1 MLSVTGINRFYY
13 LRGFTDMRCKHSR
26 VLSVIRE
33 QLHREPSEGD
43 IYIVMSKDR
52 RIVRLFAYDNRSYS
66 LFEKKFVAGYQFMR
80 IIRDDG
86 GNEVAYRIDWKDV
99 VLLLENPV
107 VKSLKIRQLC
117 SVFIWLYQSFFVY
130 LYRKNQDMDTDG
142 LLQLIVQKRE
152 LLARETFSRRA
163 FNRCEDMSDEMKNRY
178 VEYLIERLENAEL
191 DNRAMKLV
199 LEDLT
204 EELSRSNRMLEKL
217 NELQSLLEEERNS
230 RKSLERENARLREQL
245 KSARKNRFGS
255 KRQSVKKNDS
265 ARDDDPVD
273 REKEKDGF
281 DGTDESLDTRSVSD
295 PDARE
300 SRPSSPNPRDL
311 SNRPETYRTMGVNG
325 TPVRH
330 LSDLSKVPGR
340 ILDRKMVRTF
350 RPDIRLVEEQFEMV
364 QYVEK
369 GRKPR
374 WGYFPREGHPQV
386 VTKFDGTK
394 ITPGFLQ
401 AIAYEVYVKNVTFGL
416 LHRWLGDMGMSVSEN
431 TLRNWLKKGKGYL
444 DRMVVELKKIA
455 LEKDAVVNC
464 DETWCKVRKYD
475 CYKKCYMWVLVNK
488 AERVVIF
495 FYEDGSR
502 GRDVLTNFLG
512 DAELKSLMSDGY
524 NAYVFIGN
532 ELRTD
537 KYRDTD
543 HQVCLAHV
551 RAKFVKAR
559 MEGGD
564 RRADVFLDNI
574 NRLFRFEREYDREM
588 ITDEERTRRR
598 QGLPTLEAM
607 INLRA
612 NLLQELKS
620 EEEQKSCY
628 MREALNYLHKFW
640 KEAFTYIKD
649 GRYPISNNL
658 AERAVRPFTT
668 KRKNSLHFGSDEG
681 AEIAAVYHSI
691 ISTVKLQG
699 GSAWDYLGKFFTG
712 IFNGCRDF
720 LSLSPQNIDLAV
732 CQ

>member
-1 MLSVTGINRFYY
+1 
-13 LRGFTDMRCKHSR
+13 
-26 VLSVIRE
+26 
-33 QLHREPSEGD
+33 
-43 IYIVMSKDR
+43 
-52 RIVRLFAYDNRSYS
+52 
-66 LFEKKFVAGYQFMR
+66 
-80 IIRDDG
+80 
-86 GNEVAYRIDWKDV
+86 
-99 VLLLENPV
+99 
-107 VKSLKIRQLC
+107 
-117 SVFIWLYQSFFVY
+117 
-130 LYRKNQDMDTDG
+130 MDTDE
-142 LLQLIVQKRE
+142 LRQLIVQKRE

-163 FNRCEDMSDEMKNRY
+163 FNRCENMSDEMKNRY

-204 EELSRSNRMLEKL
+204 KELSRSNQMLEKL
-217 NELQSLLEEERNS
+217 NESQSLLEEERKS
-230 RKSLERENARLREQL
+230 RKSLEREITKLKEQL

-255 KRQSVKKNDS
+255 KKQSVKKDDS
-265 ARDDDPVD
+265 GSDDDPVD

-281 DGTDESLDTRSVSD
+281 DGTDESLDTRSV
-295 PDARE
+295 AE
-300 SRPSSPNPRDL
+300 SETQESHPSSPNPGDL
-311 SNRPETYRTMGVNG
+311 CNRPETYRTMGVNG

-340 ILDRKMVRTF
+340 ILDRKMVKTF
-350 RPDIRLVEEQFEMV
+350 RLDICLVEEQFEMV

-374 WGYFPREGHPQV
+374 WGYFPKEGHPQA
-386 VTKFDGTK
+386 VTRFDGTR
-394 ITPGFLQ
+394 ITPRFLQ

-416 LHRWLGDMGMSVSEN
+416 LHQWLGDMGMTVSEN
-431 TLRNWLKKGKGYL
+431 TLRNWLKKGRKYL
-444 DRMVVELKKIA
+444 DRMVVELKRIA

-475 CYKKCYMWVLVNK
+475 RYKKCYMWVLVNK

-512 DAELKSLMSDGY
+512 DAELKALMSDGY
-524 NAYVFIGN
+524 NAYVFIGDG
-532 ELRTD
+532 LKTHRY
-537 KYRDTD
+537 KDTD

-564 RRADVFLDNI
+564 KRADVFLDNI

-588 ITDEERTRRR
+588 ITDGERTRRR

-620 EEEQKSCY
+620 EEEHKSCY

-640 KEAFTYIKD
+640 NEAFTYIKD

-699 GSAWDYLGKFFTG
+699 RSAWDYLGKFFTG

-720 LSLSPQNIDLAV
+720 LSLTPQNIDLAV

>member
-1 MLSVTGINRFYY
+1 
-13 LRGFTDMRCKHSR
+13 
-26 VLSVIRE
+26 
-33 QLHREPSEGD
+33 
-43 IYIVMSKDR
+43 
-52 RIVRLFAYDNRSYS
+52 
-66 LFEKKFVAGYQFMR
+66 
-80 IIRDDG
+80 
-86 GNEVAYRIDWKDV
+86 
-99 VLLLENPV
+99 
-107 VKSLKIRQLC
+107 
-117 SVFIWLYQSFFVY
+117 
-130 LYRKNQDMDTDG
+130 MDTDG

-386 VTKFDGTK
+386 VPRFDGTK

-444 DRMVVELKKIA
+444 DRMVVELKRIA

-475 CYKKCYMWVLVNK
+475 RYKKCYMWVLVNK

-612 NLLQELKS
+612 NLLQELKND
-620 EEEQKSCY
+620 EGQKSCY
-628 MREALNYLHKFW
+628 MQETLNYLHKFW

-681 AEIAAVYHSI
+681 AEIAAVYHCI

>member
-1 MLSVTGINRFYY
+1 
-13 LRGFTDMRCKHSR
+13 
-26 VLSVIRE
+26 
-33 QLHREPSEGD
+33 
-43 IYIVMSKDR
+43 
-52 RIVRLFAYDNRSYS
+52 
-66 LFEKKFVAGYQFMR
+66 
-80 IIRDDG
+80 
-86 GNEVAYRIDWKDV
+86 
-99 VLLLENPV
+99 
-107 VKSLKIRQLC
+107 
-117 SVFIWLYQSFFVY
+117 
-130 LYRKNQDMDTDG
+130 MDTDE
-142 LLQLIVQKRE
+142 LRQLIVQKRE

-163 FNRCEDMSDEMKNRY
+163 FNRCENMSDEMKNRY

-204 EELSRSNRMLEKL
+204 KELSRSNRMLEKL
-217 NELQSLLEEERNS
+217 NESQSLLEEERKS
-230 RKSLERENARLREQL
+230 RKSLEREITKLKEQL

-255 KRQSVKKNDS
+255 KKQSVKKDDS
-265 ARDDDPVD
+265 GSDDDPVD

-281 DGTDESLDTRSVSD
+281 DGTDESLDTRSV
-295 PDARE
+295 AE
-300 SRPSSPNPRDL
+300 SETQESHPSSPNPGDL
-311 SNRPETYRTMGVNG
+311 CNRPETYRTMGVNG

-340 ILDRKMVRTF
+340 ILDRKMVKTF
-350 RPDIRLVEEQFEMV
+350 RLDICLVEEQFEMV

-369 GRKPR
+369 GRKPH
-374 WGYFPREGHPQV
+374 WGYFPKEGHPQA
-386 VTKFDGTK
+386 VTRFDGTR
-394 ITPGFLQ
+394 ITPRFLQ

-416 LHRWLGDMGMSVSEN
+416 LHQWLGDMGMTVSEN
-431 TLRNWLKKGKGYL
+431 TLRNRLKKGRKYL
-444 DRMVVELKKIA
+444 DRMVVELKRIA

-475 CYKKCYMWVLVNK
+475 RYKKCYMWVLVNK

-512 DAELKSLMSDGY
+512 DAELKALMSDGY
-524 NAYVFIGN
+524 NAYVFIGDG
-532 ELRTD
+532 LKTHRY
-537 KYRDTD
+537 KDTD

-564 RRADVFLDNI
+564 KRADVFLDNI

-588 ITDEERTRRR
+588 ITDGERTRRR
-598 QGLPTLEAM
+598 QGLPTMEAM

-640 KEAFTYIKD
+640 NEAFTYIKD

-699 GSAWDYLGKFFTG
+699 RSAWDYLGKFFTG

-720 LSLSPQNIDLAV
+720 LSLTPQNIDLTV

>member
-1 MLSVTGINRFYY
+1 MI
-13 LRGFTDMRCKHSR
+13 
-26 VLSVIRE
+26 
-33 QLHREPSEGD
+33 
-43 IYIVMSKDR
+43 
-52 RIVRLFAYDNRSYS
+52 
-66 LFEKKFVAGYQFMR
+66 
-80 IIRDDG
+80 
-86 GNEVAYRIDWKDV
+86 
-99 VLLLENPV
+99 PV
-107 VKSLKIRQLC
+107 VMMIH
-117 SVFIWLYQSFFVY
+117 
-130 LYRKNQDMDTDG
+130 
-142 LLQLIVQKRE
+142 
-152 LLARETFSRRA
+152 
-163 FNRCEDMSDEMKNRY
+163 
-178 VEYLIERLENAEL
+178 
-191 DNRAMKLV
+191 
-199 LEDLT
+199 
-204 EELSRSNRMLEKL
+204 
-217 NELQSLLEEERNS
+217 
-230 RKSLERENARLREQL
+230 
-245 KSARKNRFGS
+245 
-255 KRQSVKKNDS
+255 
-265 ARDDDPVD
+265 PVD
-273 REKEKDGF
+273 RENEKDGF
-281 DGTDESLDTRSVSD
+281 DGTDESLDPRSI
-295 PDARE
+295 PE
-300 SRPSSPNPRDL
+300 SETQESHPSSPNPRDL
-311 SNRPETYRTMGVNG
+311 CNRPETYRTMGVNG

-340 ILDRKMVRTF
+340 ILDRKLVRTF
-350 RPDIRLVEEQFEMV
+350 RLDIRLVEEQFEMV

-374 WGYFPREGHPQV
+374 WGYFPKEGHPQV
-386 VTKFDGTK
+386 VTRFDGTK

-401 AIAYEVYVKNVTFGL
+401 AIAYEVYVKNVTFCL
-416 LHRWLGDMGMSVSEN
+416 LHQWLGDMGMTVSEN
-431 TLRNWLKKGKGYL
+431 TLRNWLKKGRKYL
-444 DRMVVELKKIA
+444 DRMVLELNRIA

-475 CYKKCYMWVLVNK
+475 RYKKCYMWVLVNK

-512 DAELKSLMSDGY
+512 DAELKALMSDGY
-524 NAYVFIGN
+524 NAYVFIGD
-532 ELRTD
+532 ELKTHRY
-537 KYRDTD
+537 KDTD

-564 RRADVFLDNI
+564 KGADVFLDNI

-588 ITDEERTRRR
+588 ITDGERTRRR
-598 QGLPTLEAM
+598 QGLPTMEVM

-699 GSAWDYLGKFFTG
+699 RSTWDYLGKFFTG

-720 LSLSPQNIDLAV
+720 LSLAPQNIDLAV

>member
-1 MLSVTGINRFYY
+1 
-13 LRGFTDMRCKHSR
+13 
-26 VLSVIRE
+26 
-33 QLHREPSEGD
+33 
-43 IYIVMSKDR
+43 
-52 RIVRLFAYDNRSYS
+52 
-66 LFEKKFVAGYQFMR
+66 
-80 IIRDDG
+80 
-86 GNEVAYRIDWKDV
+86 
-99 VLLLENPV
+99 
-107 VKSLKIRQLC
+107 
-117 SVFIWLYQSFFVY
+117 
-130 LYRKNQDMDTDG
+130 MDTDE
-142 LLQLIVQKRE
+142 LRQFIVQKRE

-163 FNRCEDMSDEMKNRY
+163 FNRCENMSDEMKNRY

-204 EELSRSNRMLEKL
+204 KELSRSNRMLEKL
-217 NELQSLLEEERNS
+217 NELQSLLEEERES
-230 RKSLERENARLREQL
+230 RKSLERENIKLKEQL

-255 KRQSVKKNDS
+255 KRQSVKKGDS
-265 ARDDDPVD
+265 GSDDDPVD

-281 DGTDESLDTRSVSD
+281 DGTDESLDTRSVAESETQ
-295 PDARE
+295 E
-300 SRPSSPNPRDL
+300 SRPSSPNPGDL
-311 SNRPETYRTMGVNG
+311 SNRPDTYRTMGVNG

-340 ILDRKMVRTF
+340 ILDRKLVKTF
-350 RPDIRLVEEQFEMV
+350 RLDICLVEEQFEMV

-374 WGYFPREGHPQV
+374 WGYFPKEGHLQV
-386 VTKFDGTK
+386 VTRFDGTK

-416 LHRWLGDMGMSVSEN
+416 LHQWLGDMGMSVSEN
-431 TLRNWLKKGKGYL
+431 TLRNWLKKGRKYL
-444 DRMVVELKKIA
+444 DRMVLELKRIA

-475 CYKKCYMWVLVNK
+475 RYKKCYMWVLVNK

-512 DAELKSLMSDGY
+512 DAGLKALMSDGY
-524 NAYVFIGN
+524 NAYVFIGD
-532 ELRTD
+532 ELKTHRY
-537 KYRDTD
+537 KDTD

-564 RRADVFLDNI
+564 KRADVFLDNI

-620 EEEQKSCY
+620 EGEHTSCY

-699 GSAWDYLGKFFTG
+699 RSTWDYLGKFFTG

-720 LSLSPQNIDLAV
+720 LSLAPQNIDLAV